1 MTFFGILPGMGLF
14 GNGHGECRE
23 RQAALEARMAAL
35 EKIVRTAR
43 DEIAEV
49 SARAYRYMKSAESR
63 ERRALDAQ
71 PNQEPRA
78 GAAPAGETPAARPGL
93 VLTGARARR
102 AMRLQR
108 PDPRAGLN
116 GTNGEDS
123 D

>member
-1 MTFFGILPGMGLF
+1 MGLF

-23 RQAALEARMAAL
+23 RQAAMEARIASL

-43 DEIAEV
+43 DEITEV

-71 PNQEPRA
+71 PNQDPRT
-78 GAAPAGETPAARPGL
+78 GAAPVTESPAVRPGH

-108 PDPRAGLN
+108 PDPGLELN
-116 GTNGEDS
+116 GTNGSEDA
-123 D
+123 